1 MLSSKL
7 INYRYPLSNFIQVIS
22 RSKWQS
28 RKTRDPHFDR
38 KRMIEVCKP
47 FFVPDATPE
56 WESCTK
62 NEVEIAQPHPYETI
76 LANELTKNWDHS
88 RMILF
93 YHMSSMKDAEYKQVR
108 NAFFKSDLF
117 LHTYTA
123 DVVKLA
129 LQNTPYASALHL
141 FQSETALLFGAD
153 LAIDKVLKVSRKFT
167 QVVLMAGIVD
177 NVFYSRSQLQSL
189 NEVLKRDSLQ
199 QLAQFLDFLP
209 SKVNGT
215 VNHHT
220 RLLCHY
226 LSEVASRQ
234 S

>member
-28 RKTRDPHFDR
+28 RNPTDPHYDR

-47 FFVPDATPE
+47 FFVPDDTPE
-56 WESCTK
+56 WKSCSKIT
-62 NEVEIAQPHPYETI
+62 VDIAPPHPYEAI
-76 LANELTKNWDHS
+76 LATELTKNWEPS

-93 YHMSSMKDAEYKQVR
+93 YHMSSMKEADYRLIR
-108 NAFFKSDLF
+108 NTFFKSDLF
-117 LHTYTA
+117 FHSYSQS
-123 DVVKLA
+123 VVKLA

-141 FQSETALLFGAD
+141 FESETGLLFGAD
-153 LAIDKVLKVSRKFT
+153 IAIDKVLKISRKFS
-167 QVVLMAGIVD
+167 QVVLLAGIVD
-177 NVFYSRSQLQSL
+177 NVFYSQSQLKSL
-189 NEVLKRDSLQ
+189 NDVLKKDSLQ
-199 QLAQFLDFLP
+199 QLAQFLDYLP

-215 VNHHT
+215 LNHHT
-220 RLLCHY
+220 RMLCHN
-226 LSEVASRQ
+226 LTEVSNRQ